1 MFRGDPNEE
10 SESWLLTTMD
20 HIGLRSAVVGG
31 GFILEHGVVTQRW
44 FSEEVSLPV
53 REWFT
58 PGGAYS
64 PTIVGTSI
72 EDARFNETDEK
83 RVHPS
88 HPLRIAHD
96 IKSGFGLVVK
106 FKPEETI
113 SEQAALM
120 NFQFSCITQLV
131 PCRSERDIL
140 PEGWQ
145 LLQEK
150 Y

>member
-10 SESWLLTTMD
+10 SKSWLLTTMD
-20 HIGLRSAVVGG
+20 HIGLRSAQVGG
-31 GFILEHGVVTQRW
+31 GFNLEHGVVTQKW

-53 REWFT
+53 REWFVS
-58 PGGAYS
+58 GGAYV
-64 PTIVGTSI
+64 PTIASTSI
-72 EDARFNETDEK
+72 EAAGFNETDLQ
-83 RVHPS
+83 RVNPS
-88 HPLRIAHD
+88 HSSRIAHD
-96 IKSGFGLVVK
+96 IKSGFGLIVK
-106 FKPEETI
+106 FKPDETI
-113 SEQAALM
+113 PEQAALM
-120 NFQFSCITQLV
+120 DFHFSCITKFF